1 MNTNAPHIFN
11 QHQPRLN
18 FVGIDLETT
27 GLDLSRDRIVQFAA
41 VCKGLE
47 SLCININPE
56 CIIPKEASEV
66 HKLTNESLKDAPTLR
81 DALPTVMGAVA
92 LSLQPQNVLVGYRI
106 RQYDWP
112 LLQAQLAELG
122 HIGPTLM
129 MVDVYDLMC
138 WEHRNLGKRRLVDM
152 AAFYGVEFEGEAHNA
167 LADINATMALL
178 EAFRARNTLDR
189 GWCLGQERPK
199 HAIPDDLKG
208 DVMLVRMAILAGIRC
223 DAEYSAWGRY
233 LYRDRD
239 SWAEGGPL
247 RLGFGKYC
255 GHTLGE
261 VFDTDRRYCTWFIEN
276 CLGDANSA
284 TQKIFRQAWGMS

>member
-1 MNTNAPHIFN
+1 MNTTPHIFN
-11 QHQPRLN
+11 QHQPRMN
-18 FVGIDLETT
+18 FIGIDLETT

-47 SLCININPE
+47 SICVNINPE
-56 CIIPKEASEV
+56 CVIPKEASEV

-122 HIGPTLM
+122 HIGPTPM
-129 MVDVYDLMC
+129 MVDVYDLVC
-138 WEHRNLGKRRLVDM
+138 WEHRNLAKRRLVDM
-152 AAFYGVEFEGEAHNA
+152 AAFYGVEFEGDAHNA
-167 LADINATMALL
+167 LADITATMALL
-178 EAFRARNTLDR
+178 EAFRARLN
-189 GWCLGQERPK
+189 
-199 HAIPDDLKG
+199 IPHDLKG
-208 DVMLVRMAILAGIRC
+208 DMLLVRMATLAGIRC
-223 DAEYSAWGRY
+223 DAEHSAWGRF

-255 GHTLGE
+255 GNTLAE
-261 VFDTDRRYCTWFIEN
+261 VLEKDRRYCTWFVEN
-276 CLGDANSA
+276 CLSDANSA
-284 TQKIFRQAWGMS
+284 TQKIFRQAWGMA

>member
-1 MNTNAPHIFN
+1 MNNTPHIFN
-11 QHQPRLN
+11 QHQPRMN

-41 VCKGLE
+41 VCRGLE

-56 CIIPKEASEV
+56 CVIPKEASEV

-81 DALPTVMGAVA
+81 DALPTIMGAVA

-112 LLQAQLAELG
+112 LLQAQLVELG
-122 HIGPTLM
+122 HIGPTPM

-138 WEHRNLGKRRLVDM
+138 WEHRNLAKRRLVDM
-152 AAFYGVEFEGEAHNA
+152 AAFYGVEFEREAHNA

-178 EAFRARNTLDR
+178 EAFR
-189 GWCLGQERPK
+189 QK
-199 HAIPDDLKG
+199 HEITDDFKG
-208 DVMLVRMAILAGIRC
+208 DMLLVRMATLAGIRC
-223 DAEYSAWGRY
+223 NTEYSAWGRY

-255 GHTLGE
+255 GHTLNE
-261 VFDTDRRYCTWFIEN
+261 VLDNDRRYCTWFAEN
-276 CLGDANSA
+276 CLSDANSA

>member
-1 MNTNAPHIFN
+1 MNTPHIFN
-11 QHQPRLN
+11 QHLPRMN
-18 FVGIDLETT
+18 FIGIDLETT

-56 CIIPKEASEV
+56 CAIPKEASAI
-66 HKLTNESLKDAPTLR
+66 HKLTNESVKDAPTLR
-81 DALPTVMGAVA
+81 DSLSTVMGAVA
-92 LSLQPQNVLVGYRI
+92 LSLQPQNALVGYRI
-106 RQYDWP
+106 RQFDWP

-122 HIGPTLM
+122 HIGPTPM

-138 WEHRNLGKRRLVDM
+138 WEHRNLAKRSLVDM
-152 AAFYGVEFEGEAHNA
+152 AVYYGVELEGEAHIA
-167 LADINATMALL
+167 LAYINATMALL
-178 EAFRARNTLDR
+178 EAFRARLN
-189 GWCLGQERPK
+189 
-199 HAIPDDLKG
+199 IPNDLKG
-208 DVMLVRMAILAGIRC
+208 DMLLVRMATLAGIRC
-223 DAEYSAWGRY
+223 DAEHSAWGRF

-255 GHTLGE
+255 GHTLAE
-261 VFDTDRRYCTWFIEN
+261 VLDKDRRYCTWFIEN

-284 TQKIFRQAWGMS
+284 TQKIFRQAWGMA

>member
-11 QHQPRLN
+11 QHQPRMN

-56 CIIPKEASEV
+56 CVIPKEASDI

-92 LSLQPQNVLVGYRI
+92 LSLQPQNVLAGYRI

-122 HIGPTLM
+122 HIGPTPM
-129 MVDVYDLMC
+129 IVDVYDLMC
-138 WEHRNLGKRRLVDM
+138 WQHRDQPKRRLVDM
-152 AAFYGVEFEGEAHNA
+152 TDFYDVAFEGEAHNA
-167 LADINATMALL
+167 LTDINATMALL
-178 EAFRARNTLDR
+178 EAFRARLSISN
-189 GWCLGQERPK
+189 
-199 HAIPDDLKG
+199 DLQG
-208 DVMLVRMAILAGIRC
+208 DMLLVRLSVLAGVRC

-255 GHTLGE
+255 GHTLSE
-261 VFDTDRRYCTWFIEN
+261 VLDSDRRYCTWFIEN
-276 CLGDANSA
+276 CMAGAPDAARKILRA
-284 TQKIFRQAWGMS
+284 TWGMS